1 VSVQCWFN
9 SIPCCVDELTFL
21 CTGLHFNYCIYVDY
35 KEYAS
40 LHYSGLWTAPAI
52 ALMSSA
58 MIRAYCHKVIKLSN
72 TLQSYAVEKESTSN
86 VHGVR
91 SNFWQEG
98 IRRSKLKSSWE
109 KSYSKNTTQ
118 IYFIGK
124 LLWAK
129 GLDLMLEL
137 EDYYKQYTGAYFA
150 IDVYG
155 NGPDQ
160 RAITR
165 AFHSRRSSVNANPK
179 EEVEIEALDND
190 PDDNEN
196 CDWNDATSKDSKLEE
211 EAEDVFWSSSR
222 SSGSGGVAL
231 YEKAKQRIAE
241 LKATINTAIDMQE
254 LFTKEHIA
262 KIKEAINSLE
272 IPTTFAE
279 LRRQPIPATFPGRVD
294 HGTLTDYPIFF
305 NPSISE
311 VLCTTTAEALAMGK
325 YAIIPVHPSNT
336 FFLQFPNCLA
346 YRNKFE
352 FVANLRWALTHDPE
366 PLTDDQAYQFTWE
379 AATERFITASA
390 ITWKEAL
397 ERERLGLAKLDE
409 RIAWFHN
416 ELGKGTTGD
425 FLRKVLGAGPA
436 SDQVKYQKEKYM
448 DSPLPPLDVE
458 DDSGENTV
466 GDDEEVTGFSR
477 KFRRSSFAQAIS
489 AAVKDFSS
497 FGIQ

>member
-1 VSVQCWFN
+1 
-9 SIPCCVDELTFL
+9 
-21 CTGLHFNYCIYVDY
+21 
-35 KEYAS
+35 
-40 LHYSGLWTAPAI
+40 
-52 ALMSSA
+52 MSSA

-72 TLQSYAVEKESTSN
+72 TLQSYAVEKETTSN

-98 IRRSKLKSSWE
+98 LRRSKMKSPWQNTD
-109 KSYSKNTTQ
+109 KNTTQ

-137 EDYYKQYTGAYFA
+137 EDYYKQYTGEYFA
-150 IDVYG
+150 IDLYG
-155 NGPDQ
+155 SGPDQ

-165 AFHSRRSSVNANPK
+165 AFHGRRNSVNANPK
-179 EEVEIEALDND
+179 EEAAIEALDND
-190 PDDNEN
+190 TEENESGA
-196 CDWNDATSKDSKLEE
+196 WNNDSINANSENPHPLPREH
-211 EAEDVFWSSSR
+211 AVDDVFWSSI
-222 SSGSGGVAL
+222 GVDF
-231 YEKAKQRIAE
+231 YEKAKQKIVQLQE
-241 LKATINTAIDMQE
+241 TINTAKDIHE
-254 LFTKEHIA
+254 ITKEQIA
-262 KIKEAINSLE
+262 KIKEAINSVE

-294 HGTLTDYPIFF
+294 HGSLAESYRIFL

-366 PLTDDQAYQFTWE
+366 PLTEAQARQFTWE
-379 AATERFITASA
+379 AATERLMAAAA
-390 ITWKEAL
+390 ISRREAR
-397 ERERLGLAKLDE
+397 ERERLGLAPLDE

-425 FLRKVLGAGPA
+425 LLRKVLGAGPA
-436 SDQVKYQKEKYM
+436 SDQVKYQNDK
-448 DSPLPPLDVE
+448 LG
-458 DDSGENTV
+458 GEPRRA
-466 GDDEEVTGFSR
+466 GGEETGFR
-477 KFRRSSFAQAIS
+477 EKFRRSAFAQAMG
-489 AAVKDFSS
+489 AAVKEFSAL
-497 FGIQ
+497 GLVP

>member
-1 VSVQCWFN
+1 
-9 SIPCCVDELTFL
+9 
-21 CTGLHFNYCIYVDY
+21 
-35 KEYAS
+35 
-40 LHYSGLWTAPAI
+40 
-52 ALMSSA
+52 MSSA

-98 IRRSKLKSSWE
+98 LRRSKLQSSWDDIP
-109 KSYSKNTTQ
+109 KNSTS

-137 EDYYKQYTGAYFA
+137 EDYYKPYTGEYFP
-150 IDVYG
+150 IDIFG
-155 NGPDQ
+155 SGPDQ

-165 AFHSRRSSVNANPK
+165 AFHGRRNSVNANPK
-179 EEVEIEALDND
+179 KEAEIEAM
-190 PDDNEN
+190 DDDDDN
-196 CDWNDATSKDSKLEE
+196 CDWDEVNTLLESSHSDEKSVEEDESTFRISATGTTKND
-211 EAEDVFWSSSR
+211 
-222 SSGSGGVAL
+222 L
-231 YEKAKQRIAE
+231 YIKAKERIAQF
-241 LKATINTAIDMQE
+241 KATINTAVDIHEM
-254 LFTKEHIA
+254 TKEHIA
-262 KIKEAINSLE
+262 KIKDTINNVEL
-272 IPTTFAE
+272 PTTFSE
-279 LRRQPIPATFPGRVD
+279 LRRQPIPANFLGRVD
-294 HGTLTDYPIFF
+294 HGTLTSSKYRIFC

-366 PLTDDQAYQFTWE
+366 PLTPEQIHQFTWE
-379 AATERFITASA
+379 AATERFTAASA
-390 ITWKEAL
+390 ITWREAL

-416 ELGKGTTGD
+416 ELGKGETGD
-425 FLRKVLGAGPA
+425 FIRKVLGAGPA
-436 SDQVKYQKEKYM
+436 SHQVKYQKEQFVGTSSTN
-448 DSPLPPLDVE
+448 DE
-458 DDSGENTV
+458 DDSNPTDNEE
-466 GDDEEVTGFSR
+466 GDDDDDESGFSS
-477 KFRRSSFAQAIS
+477 KFRRSSFAQAIR

-497 FGIQ
+497 FGTS

>member
-1 VSVQCWFN
+1 MHLSYSLSN
-9 SIPCCVDELTFL
+9 SIIPPYIFRT
-21 CTGLHFNYCIYVDY
+21 DY

-40 LHYSGLWTAPAI
+40 AHYSGLWTAPAI

-98 IRRSKLKSSWE
+98 LRRSTLPSPWDDVP
-109 KSYSKNTTQ
+109 KNSTS

-137 EDYYKQYTGAYFA
+137 EDYYKQYTGEYFP
-150 IDVYG
+150 IDIFG
-155 NGPDQ
+155 SGPDQ

-165 AFHSRRSSVNANPK
+165 AFHGRRNSVNANPQK
-179 EEVEIEALDND
+179 EMEIEAMDKD
-190 PDDNEN
+190 EDDES
-196 CDWNDATSKDSKLEE
+196 CEWEE
-211 EAEDVFWSSSR
+211 ENSSSD
-222 SSGSGGVAL
+222 SSKNDEKSGGEAIDTYSFGSTGTTKRDL
-231 YEKAKQRIAE
+231 YIKAKQTIAQ
-241 LKATINTAIDMQE
+241 LKSKINTAVDIHEM
-254 LFTKEHIA
+254 TKEQIA
-262 KIKEAINSLE
+262 KIKDTINKVEL
-272 IPTTFAE
+272 PTTFSE
-279 LRRQPIPATFPGRVD
+279 LRRQPIPANFPGRVD
-294 HGTLTDYPIFF
+294 HGTLTSSKYRIFC

-366 PLTDDQAYQFTWE
+366 PLTPEQIHQFTWE
-379 AATERFITASA
+379 AATERFIAASA
-390 ITWKEAL
+390 ITWREAL

-416 ELGKGTTGD
+416 ELGKGETGD
-425 FLRKVLGAGPA
+425 FIRKVLGAGPA
-436 SDQVKYQKEKYM
+436 SHQVKYQKEKYVGASSSNGEN
-448 DSPLPPLDVE
+448 DE
-458 DDSGENTV
+458 DGNESGEEDIDDDD
-466 GDDEEVTGFSR
+466 DDESGFSS
-477 KFRRSSFAQAIS
+477 KFRRSSFAQAIR

>member
-1 VSVQCWFN
+1 
-9 SIPCCVDELTFL
+9 
-21 CTGLHFNYCIYVDY
+21 
-35 KEYAS
+35 
-40 LHYSGLWTAPAI
+40 
-52 ALMSSA
+52 MSSA

-98 IRRSKLKSSWE
+98 LRRSKLSLSWGVNPI
-109 KSYSKNTTQ
+109 NTTS

-137 EDYYKQYTGAYFA
+137 EDYYKQYTGDYFP
-150 IDVYG
+150 IDIYG
-155 NGPDQ
+155 NGPDE
-160 RAITR
+160 RAIMR
-165 AFHSRRSSVNANPK
+165 AFHGRRNSVNANPRK
-179 EEVEIEALDND
+179 EAEIEAMDKDDDENNIISDNV
-190 PDDNEN
+190 
-196 CDWNDATSKDSKLEE
+196 SKLNTEDIV
-211 EAEDVFWSSSR
+211 EDVLEENFFWSKHN
-222 SSGSGGVAL
+222 GNDF
-231 YEKAKQRIAE
+231 YIKAKQKIAK
-241 LKATINTAIDMQE
+241 LKATINTAVDIHEM
-254 LFTKEHIA
+254 TKEHIA
-262 KIKEAINSLE
+262 KIKDTINSVEL
-272 IPTTFAE
+272 PTTFAE

-294 HGTLTDYPIFF
+294 HGTLTNYRVFF

-366 PLTDDQAYQFTWE
+366 PLTDEQIHQFTWE
-379 AATERFITASA
+379 AATERFIAASA
-390 ITWKEAL
+390 ITWREAL

-416 ELGKGTTGD
+416 ELGKGETGD
-425 FLRKVLGAGPA
+425 FLRQVLGAGPA
-436 SDQVKYQKEKYM
+436 SHQVKYQKEKYVVGSSSTQGENVCEGR
-448 DSPLPPLDVE
+448 DTPVIAEE
-458 DDSGENTV
+458 DDNEE
-466 GDDEEVTGFSR
+466 DEEDTGFSR
-477 KFRRSSFAQAIS
+477 KFRQSSFAEAIR